1 MANKIT
7 ERDIYT
13 AMINGTIDAETLR
26 EFAEKKIAQLDKR
39 NASAAK
45 RAAAKRAEGD
55 EVTEAVFALLDGEAK
70 TRDEVTEMY
79 NEANGTEL
87 SVAKIGAKLN
97 ALVKAERVSKETV
110 KVTGTDGKTSNKVGY
125 FIAE

>member
-110 KVTGTDGKTSNKVGY
+110 KVTGADGKTSNKVGY

>member
-7 ERDIYT
+7 EREIYT

-26 EFAEKKIAQLDKR
+26 EFAEKKIAQLDRR

-79 NEANGTEL
+79 NEANGSEF

-97 ALVKAERVSKETV
+97 ALVKAERIAKETI
-110 KVTGTDGKTSNKVGY
+110 KVAGADGKVSNKVGY
-125 FIAE
+125 YRQ